1 MRAEASPRRPPETA
15 RRLLADP
22 GAVAG
27 LLLVLLVVAAATV
40 GPVLAPH
47 DPTAVS
53 LARASEGPGP
63 VHPLGTDEVGRDLL
77 SRLLFGARLSL
88 LTGVVAVGVALALGL
103 PIGLVAGSAGRLG
116 DLALTGV
123 VDLMLAFPTL
133 VLAILVVT
141 VLGPGA
147 ESAMLAV
154 GLSSV
159 PIFARLA
166 RAATLAV
173 RETDYVTAA
182 RAAGAAPARLLL
194 RHVLPNTLSPIVV
207 QSTLRI
213 ATAILTAAGLGF
225 LGLGAQPPAAEWGL
239 MLNQGRAYL
248 RTAPHIVLVPSAAIM
263 LTVLGFN
270 LLGDGLNDALN
281 PRLRGRR

>member
-1 MRAEASPRRPPETA
+1 MPAEAATAHRPGTA

-27 LLLVLLVVAAATV
+27 LSLVLLVIVAAAV
-40 GPVLAPH
+40 GPALAPH

-53 LARASEGPGP
+53 LGRAAQGPGP
-63 VHPLGTDEVGRDLL
+63 AHPLGTDEVGRDLL
-77 SRLLFGARLSL
+77 TRLLFGARLSL
-88 LTGVVAVGVALALGL
+88 LTGVAAVAVALALGL

-123 VDLMLAFPTL
+123 MDLMLAFPTL
-133 VLAILVVT
+133 VLAILMVT

-166 RAATLAV
+166 RAATLTV

-182 RAAGAAPARLLL
+182 RAAGATPARLLL
-194 RHVLPNTLSPIVV
+194 HHVLPNTLSPIVV

-248 RTAPHIVLVPSAAIM
+248 RTAPHIVLAPSAAIM